1 VARVR
6 LLHSVAAATGV
17 TWHTLEDIMP
27 RRSITAFLLL
37 GTLVA
42 CPSRDKEQPKA
53 AEAPLPAASRDTVVF
68 ETGKGRIVIELNR
81 EKAPQTVANFERHVT
96 AGFYDG
102 LVFHRIAPGFVI
114 QAGRVTEALGER
126 KSAVM
131 GVENEA
137 RNGLSNLRGT
147 VGMARTAD
155 PHSGTSEFFIN
166 LADNAAKLDFR
177 APTLEGWGYAVF
189 GRVIEGL
196 DVVDAIAATKPVRR
210 GQYGEY
216 PTDPTVIRRA
226 YMQGAAPAG
235 Q

>member
-1 VARVR
+1 
-6 LLHSVAAATGV
+6 
-17 TWHTLEDIMP
+17 MQP
-27 RRSITAFLLL
+27 RSILPFLLL
-37 GTLVA
+37 GALLA
-42 CPSRDKEQPKA
+42 CPSRDKAQPNEEQPAVA
-53 AEAPLPAASRDTVVF
+53 AAPQRAATRDTVIL

-81 EKAPQTVANFERHVT
+81 EKAPQTVTNFERHVG

-114 QAGRVTEALGER
+114 QTGRVTESFGER
-126 KSAVM
+126 KSAAM

-137 RNGLSNLRGT
+137 QNGLHNLRGT

-166 LADNAAKLDFR
+166 LADNSEKLDFR
-177 APTLEGWGYAVF
+177 APTIQGWGYAVF
-189 GRVIEGL
+189 GRVIDGM

-210 GQYGEY
+210 GAFGEY

-226 YMQGAAPAG
+226 YMQGAAPASE
-235 Q
+235 